1 MGVYYDCVLKKHQ
14 TLSSSSDLLDVVSSP
29 VGSSGWSGV
38 VSSVTLLS
46 KTSISHTSGGKT
58 SDFSSVVL
66 VGGDPVDSWVS
77 SDSVVIWVNN
87 DNFEELRDGILSN
100 PVGVE
105 DSHVLASSTD
115 LLFSDVSVGSSFLLL
130 SDTKMDWFTIND
142 TLVDCSL
149 SSSSS
154 DSASV
159 DDISL
164 LLFESKSSG
173 LIESR
178 WSSNSVH
185 DSELSVLPASD
196 SEHESDN
203 IRLLSSP
210 EFLQIFIGTHLFGF
224 FRY

>member
-1 MGVYYDCVLKKHQ
+1 M
-14 TLSSSSDLLDVVSSP
+14 SSP

-46 KTSISHTSGGKT
+46 KTSISHTGRSET

-66 VGGDPVDSWVS
+66 GGGDPVDSWVS
-77 SDSVVIWVNN
+77 SDSVMVWINN
-87 DNFEELRDGILSN
+87 DDLEEFGDSILSN

-105 DSHVLASSTD
+105 DSHVLASSSD

-130 SDTKMDWFTIND
+130 SDTKMDWLTVDN
-142 TLVDCSL
+142 TLVDSSL

-154 DSASV
+154 DSDSV
-159 DDISL
+159 DDVSL

-173 LIESR
+173 LVESR
-178 WSSNSVH
+178 WSSDSVH

-203 IRLLSSP
+203 VRLLSSP
-210 EFLQIFIGTHLFGF
+210 EFLQIFIGTHLFMM

>member
-1 MGVYYDCVLKKHQ
+1 M
-14 TLSSSSDLLDVVSSP
+14 SSP

-46 KTSISHTSGGKT
+46 KTSISHTSGSET

-66 VGGDPVDSWVS
+66 LGGDPVDSWVS
-77 SDSVVIWVNN
+77 SDGVMVWINN
-87 DNFEELRDGILSN
+87 DDLEEFGDSILSN

-105 DSHVLASSTD
+105 DSHVLASSSD
-115 LLFSDVSVGSSFLLL
+115 FLFSDVSVGSSFLLL
-130 SDTKMDWFTIND
+130 SDTEMDWFTIND
-142 TLVDCSL
+142 TLVDSSL

-154 DSASV
+154 DSDSV
-159 DDISL
+159 DDVSL

-173 LIESR
+173 LVESR
-178 WSSNSVH
+178 WSSDSVD

-196 SEHESDN
+196 SKHESDN
-203 IRLLSSP
+203 VRLLSSP

>member
-1 MGVYYDCVLKKHQ
+1 M
-14 TLSSSSDLLDVVSSP
+14 SSP

-46 KTSISHTSGGKT
+46 KTSISHTGGSET

-66 VGGDPVDSWVS
+66 GGGDPVDSWVS
-77 SDSVVIWVNN
+77 SDSVMVWINN
-87 DNFEELRDGILSN
+87 DDLEEFGDSILSN

-105 DSHVLASSTD
+105 DSHVLASSSD

-130 SDTKMDWFTIND
+130 SDTKMDWLTVDN
-142 TLVDCSL
+142 TLVDSSL

-154 DSASV
+154 DSDSV
-159 DDISL
+159 DDVSL

-173 LIESR
+173 LVESR
-178 WSSNSVH
+178 WSSDSVD

-203 IRLLSSP
+203 VRLLSSP
-210 EFLQIFIGTHLFGF
+210 EFLQIFIGTHLFMM